1 MGDRETP
8 AGHSV
13 APIQPMVFGRV
24 DEGSIHVPE
33 YCSIHGHEGLVSPSV
48 RISGV
53 LINLAHF
60 KLGSSSSPD
69 RFSDSSQ
76 GELLEAMGIAV
87 ELANAFP

>member
-1 MGDRETP
+1 
-8 AGHSV
+8 
-13 APIQPMVFGRV
+13 MVFGRV

-33 YCSIHGHEGLVSPSV
+33 YCSIHGLDRPVAPSV

-53 LINLAHF
+53 LINLANF